1 MNETTDIKETA
12 KETSPNNKGG
22 IAAGL
27 FDYFEIIVFSIIAVL
42 LLFTFCVRLCKVDGG
57 SMKNTLQDEELLITT
72 NLFYEPKQGDVVVFH
87 LVNNSY
93 KMPLVKR
100 VIATEGQTVLID
112 LDTGKVFV
120 DDVLLDEPYV
130 FLDGGYYTS
139 NGYFNPDKLSRDEKG
154 HLVFKE
160 TVPEGMLFVM
170 GDNRNHSSDSRSKG
184 VGLIDKDCIMGK
196 AILRLKPFT
205 RFD

>member
-12 KETSPNNKGG
+12 EKTSPNKGG
-22 IAAGL
+22 VAAGL

-57 SMKNTLQDEELLITT
+57 SMKNTLQDEELLLTT

-120 DDVLLDEPYV
+120 DGVLLDEPYV
-130 FLDGGYYTS
+130 FLDGGYYTP

-170 GDNRNHSSDSRSKG
+170 GDNRNHSSDSRSRG

>member
-1 MNETTDIKETA
+1 MNETTDIKKTA
-12 KETSPNNKGG
+12 EKTSPNKGG
-22 IAAGL
+22 VAAGL

-57 SMKNTLQDEELLITT
+57 SMKNTLQNEELLLTT

-120 DDVLLDEPYV
+120 DGVLLDEPYV
-130 FLDGGYYTS
+130 FLDGGYYTP
-139 NGYFNPDKLSRDEKG
+139 NGYFNSEKLSRDEKG

-170 GDNRNHSSDSRSKG
+170 GDNRNHSSESRSRG

>member
-1 MNETTDIKETA
+1 MNETPDIKDTVENA
-12 KETSPNNKGG
+12 SPKKGG
-22 IAAGL
+22 VAAGL

-57 SMKNTLQDEELLITT
+57 SMKNTLQNEELLLTT
-72 NLFYEPKQGDVVVFH
+72 NLFYEPQQGDVVVFH

-93 KMPLVKR
+93 QKPLVKR

-112 LDTGKVFV
+112 LDTSKVFV
-120 DDVLLDEPYV
+120 DGVLLDEPYV
-130 FLDGGYYTS
+130 YLEGGLYNP
-139 NGYFNPDKLSRDEKG
+139 NGYFNSEKLFRNENG
-154 HLVFKE
+154 HLVFEE

-170 GDNRNHSSDSRSKG
+170 GDNRNHSSDSRSRG

-205 RFD
+205 WFD